1 MSGEAEHSPEEYQLL
16 HLYGFHE
23 VKGLEGVWQRGRV
36 GTGVSIDPK
45 VYGIDEALELIR
57 EERGEQEGL
66 V

>member
-1 MSGEAEHSPEEYQLL
+1 MSGEEERPPEEYRLL

-23 VKGLEGVWQRGRV
+23 MNGLEGGWQRGRV

-57 EERGEQEGL
+57 EERGEQEGS